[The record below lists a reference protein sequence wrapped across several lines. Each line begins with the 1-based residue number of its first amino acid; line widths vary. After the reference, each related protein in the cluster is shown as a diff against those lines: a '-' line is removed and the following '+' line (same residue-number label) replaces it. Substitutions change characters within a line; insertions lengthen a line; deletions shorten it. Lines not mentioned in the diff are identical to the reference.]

1 MRDTYQSTLSSA
13 KALSQLKMFQIN
25 DKFELSRDDASYTL
39 SIEAEVPID
48 NVLIQCDI
56 PIDLLDSDKNAC
68 VLSHSECDINDG
80 NFLLVTYRCQI
91 NTTRLDIKIRT
102 IEGQHGLMQAYV
114 TSRIQPKNCL
124 VKQYVI
130 KPLSLHQRSH
140 VIDEK
145 RPTNKLKLSGS
156 FSLAEMHSWVHYC
169 VPELPEKPP
178 AENEANYYFINTFLG
193 TQLEINYRQN
203 EAVFKSENVSTIS
216 ILKDVISKKATD
228 KKVVLNISLGK
239 LFVSFFV

>member
-1 MRDTYQSTLSSA
+1 M
-13 KALSQLKMFQIN
+13 
-25 DKFELSRDDASYTL
+25 
-39 SIEAEVPID
+39 
-48 NVLIQCDI
+48 
-56 PIDLLDSDKNAC
+56 
-68 VLSHSECDINDG
+68 
-80 NFLLVTYRCQI
+80 LVTYRCQI

-114 TSRIQPKNCL
+114 TSRIQPKNCI

-145 RPTNKLKLSGS
+145 RPTNKLKLNGS

-169 VPELPEKPP
+169 VPELPEKTP
-178 AENEANYYFINTFLG
+178 AENEATFFFINTFLG
-193 TQLEINYRQN
+193 TQLEINYSQN
-203 EAVFKSENVSTIS
+203 EATFKSENVSTIS

-228 KKVVLNISLGK
+228 KKVVLNINLETSPESTAFTIKCIYPMLDYHMVLAK
-239 LFVSFFV
+239 NVHIIDALKVI

>member
-1 MRDTYQSTLSSA
+1 M
-13 KALSQLKMFQIN
+13 
-25 DKFELSRDDASYTL
+25 
-39 SIEAEVPID
+39 
-48 NVLIQCDI
+48 
-56 PIDLLDSDKNAC
+56 
-68 VLSHSECDINDG
+68 
-80 NFLLVTYRCQI
+80 LVTYRCQI

-114 TSRIQPKNCL
+114 TSRIQPKNCI

-145 RPTNKLKLSGS
+145 RPTNKLKLNGS

-169 VPELPEKPP
+169 VPELPEKTP
-178 AENEANYYFINTFLG
+178 AENEATFFFINTFLG
-193 TQLEINYRQN
+193 TQLEINYSQN
-203 EAVFKSENVSTIS
+203 EATFESENVSTIS

-228 KKVVLNISLGK
+228 KKVVLNINLETSPESTAFTIKCIYPMLEYHMVLAK
-239 LFVSFFV
+239 KVHIIDALKVCLNLSFYIGRNVHAA

>member
-1 MRDTYQSTLSSA
+1 
-13 KALSQLKMFQIN
+13 
-25 DKFELSRDDASYTL
+25 
-39 SIEAEVPID
+39 
-48 NVLIQCDI
+48 
-56 PIDLLDSDKNAC
+56 
-68 VLSHSECDINDG
+68 
-80 NFLLVTYRCQI
+80 
-91 NTTRLDIKIRT
+91 
-102 IEGQHGLMQAYV
+102 MQAYI
-114 TSRIQPKNCL
+114 TSRIQPKNCI

-130 KPLSLHQRSH
+130 KPLSLHQRLH

-145 RPTNKLKLSGS
+145 RPTNKLKLTGS

-178 AENEANYYFINTFLG
+178 AENEATFYFVNTFLG

-228 KKVVLNISLGK
+228 KKVVLNINLETNPDSTAYTIKCIYPMLDYHMVLAK
-239 LFVSFFV
+239 KVHIIDALKVFSSKNLVSI

>member
-1 MRDTYQSTLSSA
+1 M
-13 KALSQLKMFQIN
+13 
-25 DKFELSRDDASYTL
+25 
-39 SIEAEVPID
+39 
-48 NVLIQCDI
+48 
-56 PIDLLDSDKNAC
+56 
-68 VLSHSECDINDG
+68 
-80 NFLLVTYRCQI
+80 LVTYRCQI

-114 TSRIQPKNCL
+114 TSRIQPKNCI

-145 RPTNKLKLSGS
+145 RPTNKLKLNGS

-169 VPELPEKPP
+169 VPELPEKTP
-178 AENEANYYFINTFLG
+178 AENEATFFFINTFLG
-193 TQLEINYRQN
+193 TQLEINYSQN
-203 EAVFKSENVSTIS
+203 EATFKSENVSTIS

-228 KKVVLNISLGK
+228 KKVVLNINLETSPESTAFTIKCIYPMLEYHMVLAK
-239 LFVSFFV
+239 KVHIIDALKVCLNLSFYVGRNVHAA

>member
-1 MRDTYQSTLSSA
+1 M
-13 KALSQLKMFQIN
+13 
-25 DKFELSRDDASYTL
+25 
-39 SIEAEVPID
+39 
-48 NVLIQCDI
+48 
-56 PIDLLDSDKNAC
+56 
-68 VLSHSECDINDG
+68 
-80 NFLLVTYRCQI
+80 LVTYRCQI

-114 TSRIQPKNCL
+114 TSRIQPKNCI

-145 RPTNKLKLSGS
+145 RPTNKLKLNGS

-169 VPELPEKPP
+169 VPELPEKTP
-178 AENEANYYFINTFLG
+178 AENEATFFFINTFLG
-193 TQLEINYRQN
+193 TQLEINYSQN
-203 EAVFKSENVSTIS
+203 EATFKSENVSTIS

-228 KKVVLNISLGK
+228 KKVVLNINLETSPESTAFTIKCIYPMLEYHMVLAK
-239 LFVSFFV
+239 KVHIIDALKVCLNLSFNVGRNFRAI